1 MSTKIYDA
9 YKIKTKGDP
18 WKVIWDIEEKA
29 RANVTLILQALLLS
43 QMRILRD
50 SPGDFEKTFD
60 LTPDNRHYKHFLQTV
75 NKTWF
80 DYASMAWDALSKAFQ
95 AQAFKFERNE
105 FNFEVQLAVC
115 PLDNQIYIKAFCDTL
130 MRNVFKF
137 LDTHPKVVDFHYQN
151 QTDWPEHISR
161 QAWDH
166 RKRTW
171 NRIMKQDGRLR
182 HVLLEV
188 CSPSNF
194 FTFNPLFELEG
205 EFAKK
210 VRSFEVPKPV
220 APEDKS
226 VVEKPP
232 VRKATKKPS
241 TRKQKS

>member
-18 WKVIWDIEEKA
+18 WKVIWDIEGKA
-29 RANVTLILQALLLS
+29 RANVDLILKALLLGT
-43 QMRILRD
+43 MRMLRD
-50 SPGDFEKTFD
+50 SPTAFEEMFGLKSD
-60 LTPDNRHYKHFLQTV
+60 SRHYKHFLETS
-75 NKTWF
+75 KKSWY
-80 DYASMAWDALSKAFQ
+80 DYASVSWDALTKAFQ
-95 AQAFKFERNE
+95 DQAFKFERNG

-115 PLDNQIYIKAFCDTL
+115 PLDNQLYIKAYCDTL

-151 QTDWPEHISR
+151 QTDWPEHIPR

-171 NRIMKQDGRLR
+171 DRIMKQDGRLR

-205 EFAKK
+205 EFAQQL
-210 VRSFEVPKPV
+210 RSFEVPKPV
-220 APEDKS
+220 APVES
-226 VVEKPP
+226 VVETPP

-241 TRKQKS
+241 TRKKKS

>member
-29 RANVTLILQALLLS
+29 RAKVDFILKALLLS

-60 LTPDNRHYKHFLQTV
+60 LTTDYRHYKRFVQTEG
-75 NKTWF
+75 KTWF
-80 DYASMAWDALSKAFQ
+80 DYALMTWDAITKAFQ
-95 AQAFKFERNE
+95 DQAFKFERNG

-115 PLDNQIYIKAFCDTL
+115 PLDNQLYIKAYCDTL

-137 LDTHPKVVDFHYQN
+137 LDTHPRVVDFHYQN
-151 QTDWPEHISR
+151 QTDWPENISSR
-161 QAWDH
+161 AWGH
-166 RKRTW
+166 RRRTW
-171 NRIMKQDGRLR
+171 DRIMKQDGRLR

-194 FTFNPLFELEG
+194 FTFNPLFELKG
-205 EFAKK
+205 EFAEKL
-210 VRSFEVPKPV
+210 RSFEVSKPA
-220 APEDKS
+220 APVES
-226 VVEKPP
+226 VVETPP

-241 TRKQKS
+241 SRKSKT